1 VNDFFALE
9 NLLPLV
15 KEQVFDIAKS
25 GPLLT
30 AEQRS
35 LYEESCEDLVML
47 TTIII
52 RSKDPEEVAKAKQ
65 DLAHVKS
72 SLYAIKAIRKAKL
85 ADVVI
90 ESVGKVMGAL
100 IKAGIKSALPL

>member
-1 VNDFFALE
+1 VNDLFSLE
-9 NLLPLV
+9 TLLPLV
-15 KEQVFDIAKS
+15 KEQVFGVLNTQI
-25 GPLLT
+25 LT
-30 AEQRS
+30 AEQKR

-47 TTIII
+47 TTVII
-52 RSKDPEEVAKAKQ
+52 RSKDPAQIATAKQ

-72 SLYAIKAIRKAKL
+72 SLYAIKALKKAKI

-90 ESVGKVMGAL
+90 ESVGKVMVTL